1 MVTLKHNAKYDKVIQ
16 LYWFLPSNSKEAI
29 STLQHCLTSMSCLK
43 DVKLKL
49 NPARSEILL
58 MDSGIEMRPHCSRW
72 NSIPSKWTFLHFG
85 RAPWSSSVTE
95 YTKAVLYNYD
105 WCVIG
110 YNQLDY
116 FNAILKKCH
125 KIAIDAECIRNRCFI
140 MPVLKDL
147 HWLLVPFQMLVFT
160 FKALNFS

>member
-1 MVTLKHNAKYDKVIQ
+1 MVTV
-16 LYWFLPSNSKEAI
+16 
-29 STLQHCLTSMSCLK
+29 
-43 DVKLKL
+43 
-49 NPARSEILL
+49 R
-58 MDSGIEMRPHCSRW
+58 
-72 NSIPSKWTFLHFG
+72 
-85 RAPWSSSVTE
+85 
-95 YTKAVLYNYD
+95 KAVLYNYD

-125 KIAIDAECIRNRCFI
+125 KIAIDAKCAAEWYIRNGCLI
-140 MPVLKDL
+140 MHVLKDL